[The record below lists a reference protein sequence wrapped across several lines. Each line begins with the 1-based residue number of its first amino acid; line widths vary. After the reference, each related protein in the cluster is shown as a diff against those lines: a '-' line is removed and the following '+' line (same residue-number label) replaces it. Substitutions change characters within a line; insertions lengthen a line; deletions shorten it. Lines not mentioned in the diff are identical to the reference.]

1 MFCSENQSVHVFPDS
16 PILSWF
22 FSLSLILVSVDALH
36 AVNAITSESD
46 SILQKLKEA
55 KIPIH
60 SSIYLKQLCNI
71 DDTVWFFAHT
81 SSMFSMYY
89 IWEMED
95 DGKALCKEMKR
106 RPMKQFDLILA
117 NKSIFSSSVF
127 SVILKFFFIGILVF
141 LLFTAYCI
149 RRGKNHYHWR
159 ISSLDSS
166 DRIK

>member
-1 MFCSENQSVHVFPDS
+1 M
-16 PILSWF
+16 
-22 FSLSLILVSVDALH
+22 SVDALH
-36 AVNAITSESD
+36 AVNAITSESV

-127 SVILKFFFIGILVF
+127 SVILKFFFIGILVL

-149 RRGKNHYHWR
+149 RRGKNHYH
-159 ISSLDSS
+159 
-166 DRIK
+166 